1 MKKYIIK
8 NETQTVMPAIRKEAL
23 LTILHYATVALK
35 FLWTIWLMKLMRRM
49 TVYQISKLQN
59 SL

>member
-23 LTILHYATVALK
+23 LTILHYGRIEIPVDYMVNEIDEA
-35 FLWTIWLMKLMRRM
+35 
-49 TVYQISKLQN
+49 VYQISKLQN